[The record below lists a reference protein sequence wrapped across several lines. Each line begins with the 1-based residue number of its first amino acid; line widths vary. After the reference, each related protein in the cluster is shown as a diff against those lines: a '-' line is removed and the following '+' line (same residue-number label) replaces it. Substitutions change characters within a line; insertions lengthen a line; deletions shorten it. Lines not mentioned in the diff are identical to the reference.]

1 MKYYQPAFKLA
12 SCGAHASPPDFFNPL
27 RRCLHML
34 VTLKVQKKHLPC
46 RLTDCWFTCLL
57 LCWYPHCWLI
67 FLHLGFRQN
76 HSLEANPSRALEH
89 RCSMKG
95 MKGFLSFGELVY
107 VPEVCPNI
115 KTSWNSQHCNKNS
128 QQLRANSPCFASL
141 GNGWDSSTKRHPRPA
156 PAKHLRE
163 SVPKIDPKT
172 V

>member
-1 MKYYQPAFKLA
+1 MKYSQPAFELA
-12 SCGAHASPPDFFNPL
+12 SCGAHASPPFEALSSHASHVESP
-27 RRCLHML
+27 
-34 VTLKVQKKHLPC
+34 KKHLPC

-95 MKGFLSFGELVY
+95 FLSFGELVY

-115 KTSWNSQHCNKNS
+115 KTSWNSQHGNKNS